1 MYIHKVHKK
10 MFRVIFFFIMRV
22 EHDNLPRF
30 FRAAFFFVAFQNIR
44 IRLFVHSISEEEE
57 TALFEFG
64 FQDKTFY
71 IIKQS
76 MVVRRVSSS
85 CIVRKM

>member
-30 FRAAFFFVAFQNIR
+30 FRAAFFLLPFR
-44 IRLFVHSISEEEE
+44 IY
-57 TALFEFG
+57 EFG
-64 FQDKTFY
+64 CLFIQSAKKRKLRCLNLDFR
-71 IIKQS
+71 IKRS
-76 MVVRRVSSS
+76 
-85 CIVRKM
+85 I